1 MDRNLKALAD
11 LYADKYRRDNLS
23 EDQLKALAD
32 LYAKKHGRDNLSM
45 DQPINM
51 YESGD
56 LDHQQSLLS
65 AAASTMAVNG
75 LFLSDKINESAITP
89 QMQEAFDLAFPNLEI
104 AQLEKY
110 DAVALTGIISSWKGK
125 LFEIELRER
134 LNSGESI
141 GEIQLGAGQRAELAV
156 DPSQPGWDIQILNA
170 DGTVD
175 QVLQAKATESVSYVK
190 EALEKYPDIEI
201 VTTEEVEVAT
211 GWAEEIID
219 SERSDEEL
227 EKEIM
232 APMKDL
238 LDSGVEEF
246 AELISPWLPVVVIAV
261 SEGKQVMIGKQSLQ
275 VALNNSL
282 DRAIKSGA
290 SIGVGGLLAMLDA
303 GILSLPGSLLI
314 QIGLDRRDSQRNV
327 EMTVSRNI
335 QLLNSI
341 MRNRGSA

>member
-11 LYADKYRRDNLS
+11 LYSKRYAQDYLSKDKLF
-23 EDQLKALAD
+23 KA
-32 LYAKKHGRDNLSM
+32 
-45 DQPINM
+45 
-51 YESGD
+51 YEKYVI
-56 LDHQQSLLS
+56 DHQQSILS
-65 AAASTMAVNG
+65 VAASTMAVNG
-75 LFLSDKINESAITP
+75 LFLSDTIDENAITS

-110 DAVALTGIISSWKGK
+110 DAVVLTGIISSWKGK
-125 LFEIELRER
+125 LFEVELRDR
-134 LNSGESI
+134 LNSGEYI
-141 GEIQLGAGQRAELAV
+141 GEIQLGAGQRAELAL
-156 DPSQPGWDIQILNA
+156 DPSLPGWDLQILNT

-201 VTTEEVEVAT
+201 VTSEEVEVAT

-238 LDSGVEEF
+238 LDSGLEEF

-261 SEGKQVMIGKQSLQ
+261 TEGKKVMVGKQTLQ

-290 SIGVGGLLAMLDA
+290 PAGVGGLLAMLGA

-314 QIGLDRRDSQRNV
+314 QIGLDRWDSQKNV

>member
-1 MDRNLKALAD
+1 MDWNLKALAD
-11 LYADKYRRDNLS
+11 LYSKKYAQDYLIKDKLF
-23 EDQLKALAD
+23 EA
-32 LYAKKHGRDNLSM
+32 
-45 DQPINM
+45 
-51 YESGD
+51 YEKYVID
-56 LDHQQSLLS
+56 YQQSILS
-65 AAASTMAVNG
+65 VAASTMAVNG
-75 LFLSDKINESAITP
+75 LFLSDTIDENAITS
-89 QMQEAFDLAFPNLEI
+89 QMQEAFDLAFPNVEI
-104 AQLEKY
+104 AHLEKY
-110 DAVALTGIISSWKGK
+110 DAVALTGIISSWKGI
-125 LFEIELRER
+125 LFEVELRDR
-134 LNSGESI
+134 LNSGEYI
-141 GEIQLGAGQRAELAV
+141 GEIQLGAGQRAELAL

-201 VTTEEVEVAT
+201 VTTEEVAT
-211 GWAEEIID
+211 RWAEEIID
-219 SERSDEEL
+219 SERSGEEL

-238 LDSGVEEF
+238 LDSGLEDF

-261 SEGKQVMIGKQSLQ
+261 TEGKKVMIGKQTLQ

-290 SIGVGGLLAMLDA
+290 SIGVGGLLAMLGA

-314 QIGLDRRDSQRNV
+314 QIGLDRWDSQKNV
-327 EMTVSRNI
+327 EMTVLRNI

-341 MRNRGSA
+341 KRNRRSA

>member
-11 LYADKYRRDNLS
+11 LYADKY
-23 EDQLKALAD
+23 
-32 LYAKKHGRDNLSM
+32 GRDNLSM
-45 DQPINM
+45 DQPINI

-56 LDHQQSLLS
+56 LDHPQSLLS
-65 AAASTMAVNG
+65 AAASTIAVNG
-75 LFLSDKINESAITP
+75 LFLSDKINESAITS

-110 DAVALTGIISSWKGK
+110 DAVVLTGIISSWKGK
-125 LFEIELRER
+125 LFEVELRDR
-134 LNSGESI
+134 LNSGEYI

-156 DPSQPGWDIQILNA
+156 DPSQPGWDLQILNA

-201 VTTEEVEVAT
+201 VTTEEVAT
-211 GWAEEIID
+211 RWAEEIID
-219 SERSDEEL
+219 SERSGEEL

-238 LDSGVEEF
+238 LDSGLEEF

-261 SEGKQVMIGKQSLQ
+261 TEGKKVMIGKQTLQ

-290 SIGVGGLLAMLDA
+290 PIGVGGLLAMLGA

-314 QIGLDRRDSQRNV
+314 QIGLDRWDSQKNV
-327 EMTVSRNI
+327 EMTNTRNI
-335 QLLNSI
+335 K
-341 MRNRGSA
+341 

>member
-1 MDRNLKALAD
+1 MDCNLKALAD
-11 LYADKYRRDNLS
+11 LYSKKYAQDYLSKDKLF
-23 EDQLKALAD
+23 KA
-32 LYAKKHGRDNLSM
+32 
-45 DQPINM
+45 
-51 YESGD
+51 YEKYVI
-56 LDHQQSLLS
+56 DHQQSILS
-65 AAASTMAVNG
+65 VAASTMAVNG
-75 LFLSDKINESAITP
+75 LFLYDTIDENAVTS
-89 QMQEAFDLAFPNLEI
+89 QMQEAFDLAFPNLDI

-125 LFEIELRER
+125 LFEIELRDR
-134 LNSGESI
+134 LNSGEYI

-201 VTTEEVEVAT
+201 VTTEEVAT
-211 GWAEEIID
+211 RWAEDIID

-238 LDSGVEEF
+238 LDSGLEDF

-261 SEGKQVMIGKQSLQ
+261 TEGKQVMIGKQTLQ

-290 SIGVGGLLAMLDA
+290 SIGVGGLLAMLGA
-303 GILSLPGSLLI
+303 GMLSLPGSLLI
-314 QIGLDRRDSQRNV
+314 QIGLDRWDSQKNV
-327 EMTVSRNI
+327 EMTVLRNI

-341 MRNRGSA
+341 MRKRRSA

>member
-11 LYADKYRRDNLS
+11 LYAKKY
-23 EDQLKALAD
+23 
-32 LYAKKHGRDNLSM
+32 GRDNLSM
-45 DQPINM
+45 DQLINM

-65 AAASTMAVNG
+65 AAVSTMAVNG

-201 VTTEEVEVAT
+201 VTTEEVAT
-211 GWAEEIID
+211 RWAVDIID

-238 LDSGVEEF
+238 LDSGLEEF

-261 SEGKQVMIGKQSLQ
+261 TEGKQVMVGKQSLQ

-314 QIGLDRRDSQRNV
+314 QIGLDRRDSQKNV
-327 EMTVSRNI
+327 EMTVLRNI